1 MSIKA
6 RLRIAIVALVA
17 LVVIGM
23 SALYLYDFIRLTFT
37 EARERADFIAK
48 DVKGNLADHVQH
60 ETAVRGLKPI
70 TLDEW
75 KQAWTDIIRSD
86 PNVTEMLKR
95 TLGDSK
101 LVAAILVTDDKGQVL
116 AASGPATP
124 GTKLEPVHDFKDLKD
139 RNWIENLRDL
149 MTRREN
155 YSTTLPIG
163 ISFKGQQVVLFHIT
177 VLIQSVFLRTYDV
190 YPTLKILG
198 LTFASALFIAIFLG
212 SVLPTLMLNPLER
225 VGRKIDRI
233 REGQFDTPTLPMQRE
248 AIEFA
253 AVQSKL
259 NLLGEQFRG
268 ARQDALELRSNV
280 EQLLEKLE
288 EAVLFFDNTGRLMMA
303 GDAAERML
311 GKSHD
316 QMIGHRL
323 DELFPPSTV
332 LGGVIRTALETR
344 QSVHDLPVTISRDGS
359 GPDGSSRDGS
369 SKVRLL
375 ASVEVL
381 RKGSAQDQMGTLV
394 KLRDVDSRRQLE
406 RQLDISSR
414 LAAISRLTGG
424 VAHEIKNPL
433 NAIALHLEVLRSKL
447 ETDEPEV
454 DVIAREIKRLD
465 NVVKTFLTFNRP
477 IELQA
482 RPLDLDQVVQQVLAL
497 VSVDAEAKN
506 IRIETVLTDKLWLNG
521 DPDLL
526 KQAIL
531 NVVNNGLEAMAEG
544 GKLVIRTEWIADE
557 CQIRVIDGG
566 PGIPPEIQDRI
577 FNLYFTTKQQGS
589 GIGLATTFRVVQL
602 HSGTIDFVSEPGRGT
617 TFRLRF
623 PGMADYHGE
632 AHTSATATS

>member
-23 SALYLYDFIRLTFT
+23 SALYLYAFANTTFT
-37 EARERADFIAK
+37 SAAERGDFVAK
-48 DVKGNLADHVQH
+48 EVKNNLVDYLQR
-60 ETAVRGLKPI
+60 ETAARALHPA
-70 TLDEW
+70 TLAES
-75 KQAWTDIIRSD
+75 KLALTEIIRGD
-86 PNVTEMLKR
+86 PHVTAMLSR
-95 TLGDSK
+95 TLGDEK
-101 LVAAILVTDDKGQVL
+101 LVADILVTDENGLVL
-116 AASGPATP
+116 AASGPTMIGA
-124 GTKLEPVHDFKDLKD
+124 KLGRVQDFAELKN

-155 YSTTLPIG
+155 YSVTLPIG
-163 ISFKGQQVVLFHIT
+163 ISGNNQQGVLFNIT
-177 VLIQSVFLRTYDV
+177 VLIQSVFLRKYDV
-190 YPTLKILG
+190 YPTLKVLG
-198 LTFASALFIAIFLG
+198 LTFAAALFIAIFLG

-233 REGQFDTPTLPMQRE
+233 RAGQFDNTTLPHQRE
-248 AIEFA
+248 ASEFA
-253 AVQSKL
+253 AVHSKL
-259 NLLGEQFRG
+259 SLLGEQFRG
-268 ARQDALELRSNV
+268 AQQDALELRSNV
-280 EQLLEKLE
+280 EQLLQKME

-311 GKSHD
+311 GKSRD
-316 QMIGHRL
+316 QMMGHGMA
-323 DELFPPSTV
+323 ELFPTATM
-332 LGGVIRTALETR
+332 LGAVIANALETR
-344 QSVHDLPVTISRDGS
+344 QSVRSQPVTISRDGS
-359 GPDGSSRDGS
+359 GN
-369 SKVRLL
+369 VRLL
-375 ASVEVL
+375 VSVEVL
-381 RKGSAQDQMGTLV
+381 RKGPGQDQMGTLV
-394 KLRDVDSRRQLE
+394 KLSDVDSRRQLE

-433 NAIALHLEVLRSKL
+433 NAMALHLEVLRSRL
-447 ETDEPEV
+447 ETEQPEV
-454 DVIAREIKRLD
+454 EVIAREIKRLD

-482 RPLDLDQVVQQVLAL
+482 VPIDLDQVVQQVMAL
-497 VSVDAEAKN
+497 VSVHAETKN
-506 IRIETVLTDKLWLNG
+506 IRIETKLIGKLWLNG

-531 NVVNNGLEAMAEG
+531 NVVNNGLEAMSEG
-544 GKLVIRTEWIADE
+544 GNLEIHTEWVGDD
-557 CQIRVIDGG
+557 CQIRVTDGG
-566 PGIPPEIQDRI
+566 PGIPADIQDRI
-577 FNLYFTTKQQGS
+577 FNLYFTTKPQGS

-632 AHTSATATS
+632 VRTSATTSS

>member
-1 MSIKA
+1 
-6 RLRIAIVALVA
+6 
-17 LVVIGM
+17 
-23 SALYLYDFIRLTFT
+23 
-37 EARERADFIAK
+37 
-48 DVKGNLADHVQH
+48 
-60 ETAVRGLKPI
+60 
-70 TLDEW
+70 
-75 KQAWTDIIRSD
+75 
-86 PNVTEMLKR
+86 MLKR

-163 ISFKGQQVVLFHIT
+163 ISCNGQQVVLFHIT

-225 VGRKIDRI
+225 VGRSIDRI
-233 REGQFDTPTLPMQRE
+233 REGQFDTPTLPLQRE

-447 ETDEPEV
+447 ETEQPEV

>member
-17 LVVIGM
+17 LVVFGM
-23 SALYLYDFIRLTFT
+23 SALYLFAFTSTTF
-37 EARERADFIAK
+37 ADASERADFIAK
-48 DVKGNLADHVQH
+48 QVKNNLVDHLQR
-60 ETAVRGLKPI
+60 ETAARGLQPSS
-70 TLDEW
+70 LEESRL
-75 KQAWTDIIRSD
+75 AWTEIIRGD
-86 PNVTEMLKR
+86 PKVTDMLKR
-95 TLGDSK
+95 AWGDET
-101 LVAAILVTDDKGQVL
+101 LVADILVTDEKGRVL
-116 AASGPATP
+116 AAAGP
-124 GTKLEPVHDFKDLKD
+124 TKLGAKIERVHDFEELKV

-149 MTRREN
+149 MTRRED

-163 ISFKGQQVVLFHIT
+163 ISGKNQQVVLFNIT
-177 VLIQSVFLRTYDV
+177 VLIKSVFLKNNV
-190 YPTLKILG
+190 YPTLKALALAFG
-198 LTFASALFIAIFLG
+198 AALFVAIFLG
-212 SVLPTLMLNPLER
+212 SVLPSVMLDPLER
-225 VGRKIDRI
+225 VGRSIDMI
-233 REGQFDTPTLPMQRE
+233 RAGQFDTAILPLRE
-248 AIEFA
+248 ASEFA
-253 AVQSKL
+253 AVHSKL
-259 NLLGEQFRG
+259 SLLGEQYRG

-280 EQLLEKLE
+280 EQLLQKLE

-303 GDAAERML
+303 GEAAERML

-316 QMIGHRL
+316 QMIGTGL

-332 LGGVIRTALETR
+332 LGGVIGNAVKTR
-344 QSVHDLPVTISRDGS
+344 QSVHSQPVTISRDGS
-359 GPDGSSRDGS
+359 SN
-369 SKVRLL
+369 VRLL
-375 ASVEVL
+375 VSVEVL
-381 RKGSAQDQMGTLV
+381 RKGLGDQMGTLV

-406 RQLDISSR
+406 RQLDVSSR

-433 NAIALHLEVLRSKL
+433 NAMALHLEVLRSRL
-447 ETDEPEV
+447 DTEQPEV
-454 DVIAREIKRLD
+454 EVIAREIKRLD
-465 NVVKTFLTFNRP
+465 NVVKTFLNFNRP

-482 RPLDLDQVVQQVLAL
+482 RPLDLDEVVQQVLAL

-506 IRIETVLTDKLWLNG
+506 IHIETELTDKLWLNG

-531 NVVNNGLEAMAEG
+531 NVVNNGLEAMSEG

-557 CQIRVIDGG
+557 CQIRVTDAGS
-566 PGIPPEIQDRI
+566 GIAPEIQEKI

-632 AHTSATATS
+632 ARTSATGTS

>member
-17 LVVIGM
+17 LVVFGM
-23 SALYLYDFIRLTFT
+23 SALYLFAFTSTTF
-37 EARERADFIAK
+37 ADASERADFIAK
-48 DVKGNLADHVQH
+48 QVKNNLVDHLQR
-60 ETAVRGLKPI
+60 ETAARGLQPASI
-70 TLDEW
+70 EESRL
-75 KQAWTDIIRSD
+75 AWTEIIRGD
-86 PNVTEMLKR
+86 PKVTDMLKR
-95 TLGDSK
+95 AWGDET
-101 LVAAILVTDDKGQVL
+101 LVADILVTDEKGRVL
-116 AASGPATP
+116 AAAGP
-124 GTKLEPVHDFKDLKD
+124 TKLGAKIERVHDFEELKV

-149 MTRREN
+149 MTRRED
-155 YSTTLPIG
+155 YSTTRPIG
-163 ISFKGQQVVLFHIT
+163 ISGKNQPVVLFNIT
-177 VLIQSVFLRTYDV
+177 VLIKSVFLRNNV
-190 YPTLKILG
+190 YPTLKALAVAFG
-198 LTFASALFIAIFLG
+198 AALFIAIFLG
-212 SVLPTLMLNPLER
+212 SVLPSVMLDPLER
-225 VGRKIDRI
+225 VGRSIDRI
-233 REGQFDTPTLPMQRE
+233 RAGQFDSAPLPIHRE
-248 AIEFA
+248 ATEFA
-253 AVQSKL
+253 AVHSKL
-259 NLLGEQFRG
+259 SLLDEQFRG
-268 ARQDALELRSNV
+268 ARKDALELRSNV
-280 EQLLEKLE
+280 EQLLQKLE

-303 GDAAERML
+303 GDAAERIL

-316 QMIGHRL
+316 QMIGQGL

-332 LGGVIRTALETR
+332 LGEVIGNALQTR
-344 QSVHDLPVTISRDGS
+344 QSVHGQPVTISRDGS
-359 GPDGSSRDGS
+359 GLDGS

-375 ASVEVL
+375 VSVEVFQ
-381 RKGSAQDQMGTLV
+381 KGPGQDQMGTLV

-406 RQLDISSR
+406 RQLDVSSR

-433 NAIALHLEVLRSKL
+433 NAMALHLEVLRSRL
-447 ETDEPEV
+447 DTEQPEV

-465 NVVKTFLTFNRP
+465 NVVKTFLNFNRP

-482 RPLDLDQVVQQVLAL
+482 RPLDLNQVVQQVLAL

-506 IRIETVLTDKLWLNG
+506 IQIETELTDKLWLNG

-531 NVVNNGLEAMAEG
+531 NVVNNGLEAMSEG

-557 CQIRVIDGG
+557 CQIRVTDAGS
-566 PGIPPEIQDRI
+566 GIAPEIQEKI

-632 AHTSATATS
+632 ARTSATGTS

>member
-17 LVVIGM
+17 LVVFGM
-23 SALYLYDFIRLTFT
+23 SALYLFAFTSTTF
-37 EARERADFIAK
+37 ADASERADFIAK
-48 DVKGNLADHVQH
+48 QVKNNLVDHLQR
-60 ETAVRGLKPI
+60 ETAARGLQPSS
-70 TLDEW
+70 LEESRL
-75 KQAWTDIIRSD
+75 AWTEIIRGD
-86 PNVTEMLKR
+86 PKVTDMLKR
-95 TLGDSK
+95 AWGDET
-101 LVAAILVTDDKGQVL
+101 LVADILVTDEKGRVL
-116 AASGPATP
+116 AAAGP
-124 GTKLEPVHDFKDLKD
+124 TKLGAKIERVHDFEELKV

-149 MTRREN
+149 MTRRED

-163 ISFKGQQVVLFHIT
+163 ISGKNQQVVLFNIT
-177 VLIQSVFLRTYDV
+177 VLIKSVFLKNSV
-190 YPTLKILG
+190 YPTLKALALAFG
-198 LTFASALFIAIFLG
+198 AALFVAIFLG
-212 SVLPTLMLNPLER
+212 SVLPSVMLDPLER
-225 VGRKIDRI
+225 VGRSIDMI
-233 REGQFDTPTLPMQRE
+233 RAGQFDTAILPLRE
-248 AIEFA
+248 ASEFA
-253 AVQSKL
+253 AVHSKL
-259 NLLGEQFRG
+259 SLLGEQYRG

-280 EQLLEKLE
+280 EQLLQKLE

-303 GDAAERML
+303 GEAAERML

-316 QMIGHRL
+316 QMIGTGL

-332 LGGVIRTALETR
+332 LGGVIGNAVKTR
-344 QSVHDLPVTISRDGS
+344 QSVHSQPVTISRDGS
-359 GPDGSSRDGS
+359 SNI
-369 SKVRLL
+369 RLL
-375 ASVEVL
+375 VSVEVL
-381 RKGSAQDQMGTLV
+381 RKGLGDQMGTLV

-406 RQLDISSR
+406 RQLDVSSR

-433 NAIALHLEVLRSKL
+433 NAMALHLEVLRSRL
-447 ETDEPEV
+447 DTEQPEV
-454 DVIAREIKRLD
+454 EVIAREIKRLD
-465 NVVKTFLTFNRP
+465 NVVKTFLNFNRP

-482 RPLDLDQVVQQVLAL
+482 RPLDLDEVVQQVLAL

-506 IRIETVLTDKLWLNG
+506 IHIETELTDKLWLNG

-531 NVVNNGLEAMAEG
+531 NVVNNGLEAMSEG

-557 CQIRVIDGG
+557 CQIRVTDAGS
-566 PGIPPEIQDRI
+566 GIAPEIQEKI

-632 AHTSATATS
+632 ARTSATGTS

>member
-6 RLRIAIVALVA
+6 RLRIAIIALVT

-23 SALYLYDFIRLTFT
+23 SMLYLYDFTSMTFT
-37 EARERADFIAK
+37 GAAERADFIAK
-48 DVKGNLADHVQH
+48 HVKGNLADHLQSEVD
-60 ETAVRGLKPI
+60 ARGLKPAS
-70 TLDEW
+70 LEEW
-75 KQAWTDIIRSD
+75 KQAWTEIIRTD
-86 PNVTEMLKR
+86 PAVTALLKR
-95 TLGDSK
+95 TLGDSN
-101 LVAAILVTDDKGQVL
+101 LVAAILVTDDNGQVL
-116 AASGPATP
+116 AASGPAIP
-124 GTKLEPVHDFKDLKD
+124 GVQPAPVHDFRDLKG
-139 RNWIENLRDL
+139 RSWVANLRDL
-149 MTRREN
+149 MTRRED
-155 YSTTLPIG
+155 YSTTLPVG
-163 ISFKGQQVVLFHIT
+163 ISSNTKQAVLFNIT
-177 VLIQSVFLRTYDV
+177 VLIQSVFLKHDV
-190 YPTLKILG
+190 YPTFKILG
-198 LTFASALFIAIFLG
+198 LTFASSLFIAIFLG
-212 SVLPTLMLNPLER
+212 SVLPSLMLTPLER
-225 VGRKIDRI
+225 VSRSIDMI
-233 REGQFDTPTLPMQRE
+233 RAGQFDTSILGLERE
-248 AIEFA
+248 SSEFA

-259 NLLGEQFRG
+259 SLLGEQYRG

-303 GDAAERML
+303 GEAAERML

-316 QMIGHRL
+316 QMIGTGL

-332 LGGVIRTALETR
+332 LGGVIGNAVQTR
-344 QSVHDLPVTISRDGS
+344 QSVQSQPVTI
-359 GPDGSSRDGS
+359 SRDGS

-381 RKGSAQDQMGTLV
+381 RKGPGDQMGTLV

-433 NAIALHLEVLRSKL
+433 NAMALHLEVLRSRL
-447 ETDEPEV
+447 DTEQPEV
-454 DVIAREIKRLD
+454 EVIAREIKRLD
-465 NVVKTFLTFNRP
+465 NVVKTFLNFNRP

-482 RPLDLDQVVQQVLAL
+482 SPLDLDQVVQQVLAL

-506 IRIETVLTDKLWLNG
+506 IQIETHLTGQLWLNG

-544 GKLVIRTEWIADE
+544 GKLDIRTEWIADE
-557 CQIRVIDGG
+557 CQIRVTDAGL
-566 PGIPPEIQDRI
+566 GIAPEIQEKI

-623 PGMADYHGE
+623 PGMADYHGD
-632 AHTSATATS
+632 ARTSATGTA

>member
-17 LVVIGM
+17 LVVFGM
-23 SALYLYDFIRLTFT
+23 SALYLFAFTSTTF
-37 EARERADFIAK
+37 ADASERADFIAK
-48 DVKGNLADHVQH
+48 QVKNNLVDHLQR
-60 ETAVRGLKPI
+60 ETAARGLQPASI
-70 TLDEW
+70 EESRL
-75 KQAWTDIIRSD
+75 AWTEIIRGD
-86 PNVTEMLKR
+86 PKVTDMLKR
-95 TLGDSK
+95 AWGDET
-101 LVAAILVTDDKGQVL
+101 LVADILVTDEKGRVL
-116 AASGPATP
+116 AAAGP
-124 GTKLEPVHDFKDLKD
+124 TKLGAKIERVHDFEELKV

-149 MTRREN
+149 MTRRED
-155 YSTTLPIG
+155 YSTTRPIG
-163 ISFKGQQVVLFHIT
+163 ISGKNQPVVLFNIT
-177 VLIQSVFLRTYDV
+177 VLIKSVFLRNNV
-190 YPTLKILG
+190 YPTLKALAVAFG
-198 LTFASALFIAIFLG
+198 AALFIAIFLG
-212 SVLPTLMLNPLER
+212 SVLPSVMLDPLER
-225 VGRKIDRI
+225 VGRSIDRI
-233 REGQFDTPTLPMQRE
+233 RAGQFDSAPLPIHRE
-248 AIEFA
+248 ATEFA
-253 AVQSKL
+253 AVHSKL
-259 NLLGEQFRG
+259 SLLDEQFRG
-268 ARQDALELRSNV
+268 ARKDALELRSNV
-280 EQLLEKLE
+280 EQLLQKLE

-303 GDAAERML
+303 GDAAERIL

-316 QMIGHRL
+316 QMIGQGL

-332 LGGVIRTALETR
+332 LGEVIGNALQTR
-344 QSVHDLPVTISRDGS
+344 QSVHGQPVTISRDGS
-359 GPDGSSRDGS
+359 GLDGS

-375 ASVEVL
+375 VSVEVFQ
-381 RKGSAQDQMGTLV
+381 KGPGQDQMGTLV

-406 RQLDISSR
+406 RQLDVSSR

-433 NAIALHLEVLRSKL
+433 NAMALHLEVLRSRL
-447 ETDEPEV
+447 DSEQPEV

-465 NVVKTFLTFNRP
+465 NVVKTFLNFNRP

-482 RPLDLDQVVQQVLAL
+482 RPLDLNQVVQQVLAL

-506 IRIETVLTDKLWLNG
+506 IQIETELTDKLWLNG

-526 KQAIL
+526 QQAIL

-544 GKLVIRTEWIADE
+544 GKLLIRTEWIADE
-557 CQIRVIDGG
+557 CQIRVTDAGS
-566 PGIPPEIQDRI
+566 GISPEIQEKI

-632 AHTSATATS
+632 ARISATGTS

>member
-17 LVVIGM
+17 LVVFGM
-23 SALYLYDFIRLTFT
+23 SALYLFAFTSTTF
-37 EARERADFIAK
+37 ADASERADFIAK
-48 DVKGNLADHVQH
+48 QVKNNLVDHLQR
-60 ETAVRGLKPI
+60 ETAARGLQPSS
-70 TLDEW
+70 LEESRL
-75 KQAWTDIIRSD
+75 AWTEIIRGD
-86 PNVTEMLKR
+86 PKVTDMLKR
-95 TLGDSK
+95 AWGDET
-101 LVAAILVTDDKGQVL
+101 LVADILVADEKGRVL
-116 AASGPATP
+116 AAAGP
-124 GTKLEPVHDFKDLKD
+124 TKLGAKIERVHDFEELKV

-149 MTRREN
+149 MTRRED

-163 ISFKGQQVVLFHIT
+163 ISGKVLFNIT
-177 VLIQSVFLRTYDV
+177 VLIKSVFLKNNV
-190 YPTLKILG
+190 YPTLKALALAFG
-198 LTFASALFIAIFLG
+198 AALFVAVFLG
-212 SVLPTLMLNPLER
+212 SVLPSVMLDPLER
-225 VGRKIDRI
+225 VGRSIDRI
-233 REGQFDTPTLPMQRE
+233 RAGQFDSATLPIHRE
-248 AIEFA
+248 ATEFA
-253 AVQSKL
+253 AVHSKL
-259 NLLGEQFRG
+259 SLLGEQYRG

-280 EQLLEKLE
+280 EQLLQKLE

-303 GDAAERML
+303 GEAAERML

-316 QMIGHRL
+316 QMIGAGL

-332 LGGVIRTALETR
+332 LGGVIGNAVQTR
-344 QSVHDLPVTISRDGS
+344 QSVQSQPVTISRDGS
-359 GPDGSSRDGS
+359 SN
-369 SKVRLL
+369 VRLL
-375 ASVEVL
+375 VSVEVL
-381 RKGSAQDQMGTLV
+381 RKGPGADQMGTLV

-406 RQLDISSR
+406 RQLDVSSR

-433 NAIALHLEVLRSKL
+433 NAMALHLEVLRSRL
-447 ETDEPEV
+447 DTEQPEV
-454 DVIAREIKRLD
+454 EVIAREIKRLD
-465 NVVKTFLTFNRP
+465 NVVKTFLNFNRP

-506 IRIETVLTDKLWLNG
+506 IQIETELTDKLWLNG

-531 NVVNNGLEAMAEG
+531 NVVNNGLEAMSEG

-557 CQIRVIDGG
+557 CQIRVTDAGS
-566 PGIPPEIQDRI
+566 GIAPEIQEKI

-602 HSGTIDFVSEPGRGT
+602 HSGTIDFVSEPGKGT

-632 AHTSATATS
+632 ARTSATGTS

>member
-23 SALYLYDFIRLTFT
+23 SALYLYAFANTTFT
-37 EARERADFIAK
+37 SAAERGDFVAK
-48 DVKGNLADHVQH
+48 EVKNNLVDYLQR
-60 ETAVRGLKPI
+60 ETAARALHPA
-70 TLDEW
+70 TLAES
-75 KQAWTDIIRSD
+75 KLALTEIIRGD
-86 PNVTEMLKR
+86 PHVTAMLSR
-95 TLGDSK
+95 TLGDEK
-101 LVAAILVTDDKGQVL
+101 LVADILVTDENGLVL
-116 AASGPATP
+116 AASGPTMIGA
-124 GTKLEPVHDFKDLKD
+124 KLGRVQDFAELKN

-155 YSTTLPIG
+155 YSVTLPIG
-163 ISFKGQQVVLFHIT
+163 ISGNNQQGVLFNIT
-177 VLIQSVFLRTYDV
+177 VLIQSVFLRKYDV
-190 YPTLKILG
+190 YPTLKVLG
-198 LTFASALFIAIFLG
+198 LTFAAALFIAIFLG

-233 REGQFDTPTLPMQRE
+233 RAGQFDNTTLPHQRE
-248 AIEFA
+248 ASEFA
-253 AVQSKL
+253 AVHSKL
-259 NLLGEQFRG
+259 SLLGEQFRG
-268 ARQDALELRSNV
+268 AQQDALELRSNV
-280 EQLLEKLE
+280 EQLLQKME

-311 GKSHD
+311 GKSRD
-316 QMIGHRL
+316 QMMGHGMA
-323 DELFPPSTV
+323 ELFPPATM
-332 LGGVIRTALETR
+332 LGAVIANALETR
-344 QSVHDLPVTISRDGS
+344 QSVRSQPVTISRDGS
-359 GPDGSSRDGS
+359 GN
-369 SKVRLL
+369 VRLL
-375 ASVEVL
+375 VSVEVL
-381 RKGSAQDQMGTLV
+381 RKGPGQDQMGTLV
-394 KLRDVDSRRQLE
+394 KLSDVDSRRQLE

-433 NAIALHLEVLRSKL
+433 NAMALHLEVLRSRL
-447 ETDEPEV
+447 ETEQPEV
-454 DVIAREIKRLD
+454 EVIAREIKRLD

-482 RPLDLDQVVQQVLAL
+482 VPIDLDQVVQQVMAL
-497 VSVDAEAKN
+497 VSVHAETKN
-506 IRIETVLTDKLWLNG
+506 IRIETKLIGKLWLNG

-531 NVVNNGLEAMAEG
+531 NVVNNGLEAMSEG
-544 GKLVIRTEWIADE
+544 GNLEIHTEWVGDD
-557 CQIRVIDGG
+557 CQIRVTDGG
-566 PGIPPEIQDRI
+566 PGIPADIQDRI
-577 FNLYFTTKQQGS
+577 FNLYFTTKPQGS

-632 AHTSATATS
+632 VRTSATTSS

>member
-1 MSIKA
+1 MSIKT

-17 LVVIGM
+17 LVVIAM
-23 SALYLYDFIRLTFT
+23 SALYLYDFTFMTFT
-37 EARERADFIAK
+37 GASERADFIAK
-48 DVKGNLADHVQH
+48 DVKGNLADHLQH
-60 ETAVRGLKPI
+60 ETDARGLKPVS
-70 TLDEW
+70 LAEW
-75 KQAWTDIIRSD
+75 KQAWTDIIRTD
-86 PNVTEMLKR
+86 PSVTAMLKR
-95 TLGDSK
+95 TMGDSN
-101 LVAAILVTDDKGQVL
+101 LVASILVTDDRGQVL
-116 AASGPATP
+116 AASGPAIAP
-124 GTKLEPVHDFKDLKD
+124 IHDFRNLKG
-139 RNWIENLRDL
+139 RSWVENLRDL
-149 MTRREN
+149 MTRRED

-163 ISFKGQQVVLFHIT
+163 ISGNGQQVVLFNIT
-177 VLIQSVFLRTYDV
+177 VLIQSVFLKHDV
-190 YPTLKILG
+190 YPTFKILG
-198 LTFASALFIAIFLG
+198 LTFASALFISIFLG
-212 SVLPTLMLNPLER
+212 SVLPSLMLNPLER
-225 VGRKIDRI
+225 VGRSIDMI
-233 REGQFDTPTLPMQRE
+233 RAGQFDTAILPLQRE
-248 AIEFA
+248 ASEFA

-259 NLLGEQFRG
+259 SLLGEQYRG

-280 EQLLEKLE
+280 EQLLQKLE
-288 EAVLFFDNTGRLMMA
+288 EAVLFFDNTGKLMMA

-316 QMIGHRL
+316 QMIGL
-323 DELFPPSTV
+323 GLNELFPPSTV
-332 LGGVIRTALETR
+332 LGGVIGNALETR
-344 QSVHDLPVTISRDGS
+344 ESVHGQPVTISRDGS
-359 GPDGSSRDGS
+359 GPDRAGRDGS

-375 ASVEVL
+375 VSVEVL
-381 RKGSAQDQMGTLV
+381 RKGPGQDQMGTLI

-433 NAIALHLEVLRSKL
+433 NAMALHLEVLRSKL
-447 ETDEPEV
+447 ETEQPEV
-454 DVIAREIKRLD
+454 EVIAREIKRLD

-482 RPLDLDQVVQQVLAL
+482 KPLDLDEVVQQVLAL

-544 GKLVIRTEWIADE
+544 GKLTIRTEWIADE
-557 CQIRVIDGG
+557 CQIRITDGG
-566 PGIPPEIQDRI
+566 PGIPREIQDRI

-632 AHTSATATS
+632 AHTSVTATS